1 MEENKN
7 NPHTPP
13 PPSTEADSAQTPVA
27 AGTGSGAGAPHRRPY
42 RVTSF
47 DVAAEAGVSQSTV
60 SRALAGDPVVSEAT
74 RTRVTEAAAK
84 LNYHI
89 DENAARLRT
98 GRTGTLA
105 VVIICRPGENIRDF
119 NPFYSALLGSICAAA
134 SRRGHETLVSFQD
147 LPERLWGRYQ
157 EQRKADGIIV
167 IGTNENREA
176 WDYFRDLGQRD
187 GNHLVCWG
195 SPYDGLDWVRSD
207 NAAGARLAT
216 GHLLDAGYR
225 QIVCIASQTSP
236 QRQFNERYDG
246 YAARMVEAGLPPR
259 LIAIEEGLSREEQ
272 GRRAVAS
279 LIADGQPFD
288 AIFAVCD
295 ELALGVLH
303 GLRETGISVPDQVG
317 LVGFDGIRAGAHASP
332 PLTSIEPDFQAAGTM
347 LVDRLLTSIA
357 GKGGENQRVPVSL
370 LERGSSKRKV

>member
-1 MEENKN
+1 MAENRKA
-7 NPHTPP
+7 PPMPTRSPPGTTP
-13 PPSTEADSAQTPVA
+13 
-27 AGTGSGAGAPHRRPY
+27 GTTQRRPY

-74 RTRVTEAAAK
+74 RTRVAEAAAK
-84 LNYHI
+84 LNYHV

-98 GRTGTLA
+98 GKTGTLA
-105 VVIICRPGENIRDF
+105 VVVICRPGENIKDF
-119 NPFYSALLGSICAAA
+119 NPFYYALLGSICAAA

-167 IGTNENREA
+167 IGTSENREA
-176 WDYFRDLGQRD
+176 WDYFHDLGRGDATQLAT
-187 GNHLVCWG
+187 HLVCWG
-195 SPYDGLDWVRSD
+195 SPFDDLDWIRSD
-207 NAAGARLAT
+207 NDAGAALAT

-225 QIVCIASQTSP
+225 DIVCIASETSP
-236 QRQFNERYDG
+236 QRQFKERYDG
-246 YAARMVEAGLPPR
+246 YAARMAEAGLTPR
-259 LIAIEEGLSREEQ
+259 LVAIEKGYSREEQ
-272 GRRAVAS
+272 GRRAVSA
-279 LIADGQPFD
+279 LIASGETFD

-295 ELALGVLH
+295 ELALGALH
-303 GLRETGISVPDQVG
+303 ALREAGISVPDAVG

-347 LVDRLLTSIA
+347 LVDRLLAMIA
-357 GKGGENQRVPVSL
+357 GKPAEKQRVPVSL
-370 LERGSSKRKV
+370 LERGSSRR